1 MILDFI
7 STVSI
12 SDSGTAASSNTPTE
26 AVFLFVNR
34 AGLLVVGIVDDDD
47 DDDDAAKVGTS
58 REKTGALINRE
69 SSESESECDSRSS
82 CDTEGARAYV
92 YWFEVEGLFLGSDSI
107 SLGKEARGVQA

>member
-7 STVSI
+7 LSVSI

-34 AGLLVVGIVDDDD
+34 AGLLVAGIADDDD
-47 DDDDAAKVGTS
+47 DDDDAAKVGTG

-69 SSESESECDSRSS
+69 SLESESECDSRSS
-82 CDTEGARAYV
+82 CDMEGARAYV
-92 YWFEVEGLFLGSDSI
+92 YWFEVEGLFLGSDSV